1 MREIRSAAL
10 IVNAQSRRGRKLFKH
25 ACRRLRDLPFKVSP
39 HAVKNPAHLDR
50 TVRQALEAKPDL
62 VILGGGDGTI
72 SGLVDLLVG
81 HDVVLGVLPLGTAN
95 SFARTLGL
103 PLDIDGAIDVLASG
117 VPQRIDLGMI
127 DRDYFANCAAIG
139 ISPQIAETVP
149 HKLKKVA
156 GRVGYLGWAAYQLGR
171 FRPFTLFVDDGS
183 GEKEL
188 RVVEVRIS
196 NGPYHGGTW
205 LVDEA
210 SVTSGLIVVQA
221 VREVLDEVDQLREQ
235 FLSLKRARFSGTHL
249 PPVPKLRRQIQELE
263 IKQMTSSMSIKKER
277 ELVEK
282 IGALQTQITA
292 QDEMMDG
299 DEEVAAARDLFR
311 AGEKKRK
318 ELTHEMKRVR
328 DEAQNAHELM
338 REALKANRVARRK
351 ADAAQRAFVN
361 SKEQADEVHADYIEQ
376 LRQLSAIDKVVA
388 ERRKGGTGASAIE
401 SVANAEELFGKF
413 LAGEKLSTEQLM
425 IIQKAGML

>member
-1 MREIRSAAL
+1 VSQ
-10 IVNAQSRRGRKLFKH
+10 V
-25 ACRRLRDLPFKVSP
+25 RDE
-39 HAVKNPAHLDR
+39 R
-50 TVRQALEAKPDL
+50 
-62 VILGGGDGTI
+62 
-72 SGLVDLLVG
+72 
-81 HDVVLGVLPLGTAN
+81 
-95 SFARTLGL
+95 
-103 PLDIDGAIDVLASG
+103 
-117 VPQRIDLGMI
+117 
-127 DRDYFANCAAIG
+127 
-139 ISPQIAETVP
+139 
-149 HKLKKVA
+149 
-156 GRVGYLGWAAYQLGR
+156 
-171 FRPFTLFVDDGS
+171 
-183 GEKEL
+183 
-188 RVVEVRIS
+188 
-196 NGPYHGGTW
+196 
-205 LVDEA
+205 
-210 SVTSGLIVVQA
+210 
-221 VREVLDEVDQLREQ
+221 REVLDEVDQLREQ

-249 PPVPKLRRQIQELE
+249 PPIPKLRRQIQELE

-338 REALKANRVARRK
+338 REALKANRIARRK

-361 SKEQADEVHADYIEQ
+361 SKELADEVHADYIGQ

-388 ERRKGGTGASAIE
+388 ERRKGGTGTSAIE

-425 IIQKAGML
+425 IIQKAGMM

>member
-1 MREIRSAAL
+1 METEIEEPAPNAPVGDTPAPSEYAGLKVADLKEKLREQELPVSGTKAELLARLAETGAAPATADDPGPDYSKL
-10 IVNAQSRRGRKLFKH
+10 SRKELKLRRKAINTLAEELRRKRDELNLESQSNAAERNEL
-25 ACRRLRDLPFKVSP
+25 
-39 HAVKNPAHLDR
+39 NN
-50 TVRQALEAKPDL
+50 EAKVQMEQVQYQRNL
-62 VILGGGDGTI
+62 RN
-72 SGLVDLLVG
+72 GLNF
-81 HDVVLGVLPLGTAN
+81 DVSQV
-95 SFARTLGL
+95 
-103 PLDIDGAIDVLASG
+103 
-117 VPQRIDLGMI
+117 
-127 DRDYFANCAAIG
+127 RD
-139 ISPQIAETVP
+139 E
-149 HKLKKVA
+149 
-156 GRVGYLGWAAYQLGR
+156 R
-171 FRPFTLFVDDGS
+171 
-183 GEKEL
+183 
-188 RVVEVRIS
+188 
-196 NGPYHGGTW
+196 
-205 LVDEA
+205 
-210 SVTSGLIVVQA
+210 
-221 VREVLDEVDQLREQ
+221 REVLDEVDQLREQ

-249 PPVPKLRRQIQELE
+249 PPVAKLRRQIQELE

-299 DEEVAAARDLFR
+299 DEEVAGARDLFR

-338 REALKANRVARRK
+338 REALKANRIARRK

-361 SKEQADEVHADYIEQ
+361 SKEQADEVHADYIGQ

-388 ERRKGGTGASAIE
+388 ERRKGGTGTSAIE

-425 IIQKAGML
+425 IIQKAGMM